1 MATGQRLTLWALIA
15 LAVVVLDQACKWLAV
30 AALAD
35 GGIVLV
41 PGLADLV
48 LVYNKGAAFG
58 ILSDTAYGRW
68 LLVGLTVVALAVA
81 AWLAVGGKSGGR
93 PGMLVCIS
101 LISGGAVGNLI
112 DRVRLG
118 QVIDFLY
125 LHAGQY
131 YWPAFNLA
139 DAAITCGG
147 VALAWQLFRGERG
160 KAAD

>member
-1 MATGQRLTLWALIA
+1 MAFGRRLTLWTLIA
-15 LAVVVLDQACKWLAV
+15 LAVVVLDQASKWLAV

-35 GGIVLV
+35 GGMVLI

-58 ILSDTAYGRW
+58 ILADSPHGRW
-68 LLVGLTVVALAVA
+68 LLVGLTVVALALA
-81 AWLAVGGKSGGR
+81 AWLAVGGRSGGR
-93 PGMLVCIS
+93 PGMLTCIS

-112 DRVRLG
+112 DRVRIG

-147 VALAWQLFRGERG
+147 AGLAWLLWRGERPG
-160 KAAD
+160 PTG